1 MDKSTPYL
9 LTLCS
14 YTPNLPRFFESVKK
28 VNVEHVVVAFEPYP
42 RGLKDCHYTGQP
54 YPGHI
59 KKYSFLPEIIDTLDP
74 ERYII
79 FTDTEDVI
87 FQAPLPEFTKDLYL
101 APENVPTHRN
111 TWWEQ
116 HIVSYVDHRFDE
128 LLDKPIYCSG
138 TWATKVKTFLQYLT
152 FFEELSRTYEVAGF
166 GDQLYFN
173 SFIYSRPDLTR
184 SEDLTLFCSLHANM
198 HRPEVVKGEDGI
210 WHYNGEVI
218 TCVHANGSLKEF
230 L

>member
-1 MDKSTPYL
+1 MDKTTPYL
-9 LTLCS
+9 LTMCS

-28 VNVEHVVVAFEPYP
+28 IDVEQIVVAFEPYP
-42 RGLKDCHYTGQP
+42 RGLKECHYTGQT

-59 KKYSFLPEIIDTLDP
+59 KKYSFLPEIIDKLDP

-87 FQAPLPEFTKDLYL
+87 FQAPLPEFTKDLHL

-138 TWATKVKTFLQYLT
+138 TWATKVKTFSAYLK
-152 FFEELSRTYEVAGF
+152 FFEELGRTYEVAGF

-173 SFIYSRPDLTR
+173 LFLLKHPELTR
-184 SEDLTLFCSLHANM
+184 DESVNTFCSLHANI
-198 HRPEVVKGEDGI
+198 HRKDIYKENGI
-210 WHYNGEVI
+210 WKHEGEI
-218 TCVHANGSLKEF
+218 ISCVHANGSLKEY